1 MERSVYIRSIIA
13 IVIRRTEMDK
23 SREMAYVSTDKTDF
37 EIHYAPRIYSF
48 LVYFF
53 DRNRSMKRSISI
65 KRKYANTFKKINNMD
80 RSMFKIYISWIKTKK
95 KFRKQLQKNVTFSIL
110 TKTFSIIFVSYDHF
124 CFENLKLIQKQVRI
138 FNREIIR
145 TIPELGEF
153 SGGYAYVYHI
163 LTLYVYVY

>member
-1 MERSVYIRSIIA
+1 
-13 IVIRRTEMDK
+13 
-23 SREMAYVSTDKTDF
+23 
-37 EIHYAPRIYSF
+37 
-48 LVYFF
+48 
-53 DRNRSMKRSISI
+53 MKRSG
-65 KRKYANTFKKINNMD
+65 KYANTFKKINNMD

-95 KFRKQLQKNVTFSIL
+95 KKNFEGNRKKTLRFQFSS
-110 TKTFSIIFVSYDHF
+110 KTFSIIFVSYDHF

>member
-1 MERSVYIRSIIA
+1 
-13 IVIRRTEMDK
+13 
-23 SREMAYVSTDKTDF
+23 
-37 EIHYAPRIYSF
+37 
-48 LVYFF
+48 
-53 DRNRSMKRSISI
+53 
-65 KRKYANTFKKINNMD
+65 
-80 RSMFKIYISWIKTKK
+80 MFKIYISWIKTKK
-95 KFRKQLQKNVTFSIL
+95 KKKISKAIAKKRYVFNFQA
-110 TKTFSIIFVSYDHF
+110 KTFSIIFVSYDHF

>member
-1 MERSVYIRSIIA
+1 
-13 IVIRRTEMDK
+13 
-23 SREMAYVSTDKTDF
+23 
-37 EIHYAPRIYSF
+37 
-48 LVYFF
+48 
-53 DRNRSMKRSISI
+53 MKRSG
-65 KRKYANTFKKINNMD
+65 KYANTFKKINNMD

-95 KFRKQLQKNVTFSIL
+95 KKKNFEGNRKKTLRFQFSS
-110 TKTFSIIFVSYDHF
+110 KTFSIIFVSYDHF